1 MENIKLENV
10 RIFQDMFN
18 FIENRGSE
26 LVEMHS
32 YLDHKTFGDYYCAR
46 IAELNDV
53 NVGFECEHSRYNETG
68 FKYFTYE
75 QLLNNEYYKELQSRV
90 ETKKQA
96 EILAEQKKIEEE
108 KEMAKQK
115 EIEMFNHLKEKYG
128 DL

>member
-32 YLDHKTFGDYYCAR
+32 YLDPKTFGDYYCAR

-90 ETKKQA
+90 KTKKQA
-96 EILAEQKKIEEE
+96 EILAEKKKIEEE
-108 KEMAKQK
+108 KKIARQK